1 MNKIKITGAREHN
14 LKNISLEIPRDKMV
28 VITGLSGSGK
38 SSLAFDTIFAEGQRR
53 YVESLSSYA
62 RQFLGVMEK
71 PDVDYI
77 EGLSP
82 AISIDQK
89 SASNNPR
96 STVGTITEIY
106 DYLRLLFA
114 RAGIPHCPKCGK
126 AVSRQ
131 SVAEIAN
138 IILNKNRKESVRIMI
153 LSPLVT
159 DRKGEHKDVFERVRK
174 SGFSRIRLDGTVME
188 IDEAESK
195 EIDRQKKHTI
205 EVVVDRLIID
215 KDQEDKD
222 NKMRLNDSVEKALE
236 IGNGYIKI
244 SYVDK
249 DRDEFYSEH
258 FACPDCDISLPE
270 ISPRSFSFNSPHGAC
285 PHCQGLGT
293 ILEIDPKLILPN
305 PRLTILEG
313 AIRPWSKTASTSTW
327 YMAGLKAMADKN
339 SIPLDKPIGK
349 LGKEELKKILFGT
362 GDQNY
367 IVNGYSM
374 KYEGIIPNLERR
386 YKETKSDYIRSE
398 IEKYMINR
406 NCPIC
411 RGKRLRP
418 EILGVS
424 INGKNIIDVSE
435 MTIDLCFDFFSSLS
449 DHLNNEQKK
458 IASQIIKEIKERLT
472 FLLNVGLP
480 YLTINRSASTLSG
493 GEAQRIRLATQIG
506 SGLQGVLYILDEPSI
521 GLHQKDNGR
530 LLKTL
535 NSLRDLGNSILI
547 VEHDEETIRSAD
559 WVVDIGP
566 GAGEHGGEII
576 FQGTVK
582 ELEKSNSLTGQ
593 YLSGKKKVATPKIR
607 RSGNGNKISIL
618 KASQHNLKDINA
630 DLPLNTFI
638 CVTGVSGSGKST
650 LINDIL
656 SKTLAQKFYHAKE
669 APGECQEI
677 KGIENIDKVITIDQS
692 PIGKT
697 PRSNPAT
704 YTGVFTF
711 IRDIFAMTREAKLRG
726 YKSGRF
732 SFNVKGGRC
741 ERCSGGGELKIEM
754 HFLPNVYIKCP
765 ECKGKRYNQEAL
777 EIHYK
782 DKDISEV
789 LNMTVDEALKFFENI
804 PAIKNKLAV
813 LSEVGLGYIKLG
825 QPATTLSG
833 GEAQRIKLSTELS
846 RKSTGRTL
854 YILDEPTT
862 GLHFDD
868 VNRLLKVLT
877 ALVDKGNTVVVIEH
891 NLDVIKSADYV
902 IDLGP
907 DGGNS
912 GGEIIATGTPED
924 VAKNKKSYTG
934 QYLKK
939 IL

>member
-28 VITGLSGSGK
+28 VISGLSGSGK

-153 LSPLVT
+153 LAPLVT

-205 EVVVDRLIID
+205 EIVVDRLIID

-362 GDQNY
+362 DDQNY

-435 MTIDLCFDFFSSLS
+435 MTIDLCFNFFNSLS
-449 DHLNNEQKK
+449 DHLNSEQKK

-559 WVVDIGP
+559 WVIDIGP

-607 RSGNGNKISIL
+607 RLGNGNKISIL
-618 KASQHNLKDINA
+618 KASQHNLKDINV

-669 APGECQEI
+669 VPGECQEI

-711 IRDIFAMTREAKLRG
+711 IRDIFAMAREAKLRG

-868 VNRLLKVLT
+868 VNKLLKVLT

-891 NLDVIKSADYV
+891 NLDVVKSADYV

-912 GGEIIATGTPED
+912 GGEIVATGTPED

>member
-1 MNKIKITGAREHN
+1 MNEIKITGAREHN

-138 IILNKNRKESVRIMI
+138 IILNKNRKESVKIMI
-153 LSPLVT
+153 LAPLVT

-435 MTIDLCFDFFSSLS
+435 MTIDLCFNFFNSLS

-480 YLTINRSASTLSG
+480 YLTINRNASTLSG

-559 WVVDIGP
+559 WVIDIGP

-607 RSGNGNKISIL
+607 RLGNGNKISIL
-618 KASQHNLKDINA
+618 KASQHNLKDINV

-669 APGECQEI
+669 VPGECQEI

-804 PAIKNKLAV
+804 PSIKNKLAV

-868 VNRLLKVLT
+868 VNKLLKVLT

-891 NLDVIKSADYV
+891 NLDVVKSADYV

-912 GGEIIATGTPED
+912 GGEIVATGTPED

>member
-138 IILNKNRKESVRIMI
+138 IILSKNKEESVRIMI
-153 LSPLVT
+153 LAPLVA

-174 SGFSRIRLDGTVME
+174 SGFSRIRLDGNVME

-435 MTIDLCFDFFSSLS
+435 MTIDLCFNFFNSLS
-449 DHLNNEQKK
+449 DHLNSEQKK

-559 WVVDIGP
+559 WVIDIGP

-607 RSGNGNKISIL
+607 RLGNGNKISIL
-618 KASQHNLKDINA
+618 KASQHNLKDINV

-669 APGECQEI
+669 VPGECQEI

-697 PRSNPAT
+697 PRSNPTT

-868 VNRLLKVLT
+868 VNKLLKVLT

-891 NLDVIKSADYV
+891 NLDVVKSADYV

-907 DGGNS
+907 DGGNG
-912 GGEIIATGTPED
+912 GGEIVATGTPED

>member
-138 IILNKNRKESVRIMI
+138 IILSKNKEESVRIMI
-153 LSPLVT
+153 LAPLVA

-174 SGFSRIRLDGTVME
+174 SGFSRIRLDGNVME

-349 LGKEELKKILFGT
+349 LRKEELKKILFGT

-435 MTIDLCFDFFSSLS
+435 MTIDLCFNFFNSLS
-449 DHLNNEQKK
+449 DHLNSEQKK

-559 WVVDIGP
+559 WVIDIGP

-607 RSGNGNKISIL
+607 RLGNGNKISIL
-618 KASQHNLKDINA
+618 KASQHNLKDINV

-669 APGECQEI
+669 VPGECQEI

-697 PRSNPAT
+697 PRSNPTT

-868 VNRLLKVLT
+868 VNKLLKVLT

-891 NLDVIKSADYV
+891 NLDVVKSADYV

-907 DGGNS
+907 DGGNG
-912 GGEIIATGTPED
+912 GGEIVATGTPED

>member
-153 LSPLVT
+153 LAPLVT

-205 EVVVDRLIID
+205 EIVVDRLIID

-435 MTIDLCFDFFSSLS
+435 MTIDLCFNFFNSLS
-449 DHLNNEQKK
+449 DHLNSEQKK

-480 YLTINRSASTLSG
+480 YLTINRNASTLSG

-559 WVVDIGP
+559 WVIDIGP

-607 RSGNGNKISIL
+607 RLGNGNKISIL
-618 KASQHNLKDINA
+618 KASQHNLKDINV

-669 APGECQEI
+669 VPGECQEI

-868 VNRLLKVLT
+868 VNKLLKVLT

-891 NLDVIKSADYV
+891 NLDVVKSADYV

-912 GGEIIATGTPED
+912 GGEIVATGTPED

>member
-126 AVSRQ
+126 AVSKQ
-131 SVAEIAN
+131 SVNEIAN
-138 IILNKNRKESVRIMI
+138 IILNKNKKESVRIMI
-153 LSPLVT
+153 LAPLVT

-205 EVVVDRLIID
+205 EVVVDRLIIE
-215 KDQEDKD
+215 KDQEEKD
-222 NKMRLNDSVEKALE
+222 GKMRLNDSVEKALE

-258 FACPDCDISLPE
+258 FACPDCNISLPE

-293 ILEIDPKLILPN
+293 ILEIGPKLILPN

-367 IVNGYSM
+367 NVNSYSM

-406 NCPIC
+406 DCPIC
-411 RGKRLRP
+411 KGRRLRP
-418 EILGVS
+418 EILGVN
-424 INGKNIIDVSE
+424 INGKNIIEVSE
-435 MTIDLCFDFFSSLS
+435 MTIDRCFDFFNSLS

-566 GAGEHGGEII
+566 GAGEHGGEIV

-593 YLSGKKKVATPKIR
+593 YLSGKKKVGTPKIR
-607 RSGNGNKISIL
+607 QLGNGSKISIL
-618 KASQHNLKDINA
+618 KASQHNLKNIDV

-669 APGECQEI
+669 MPGKCQEI

-711 IRDIFAMTREAKLRG
+711 IRDIFAMTGEAKLRG

-846 RKSTGRTL
+846 RKSTGKTL

-868 VNRLLKVLT
+868 VSKLLKVLT

-891 NLDVIKSADYV
+891 NLDVVKSADYV

-907 DGGNS
+907 DGGDS
-912 GGEIIATGTPED
+912 GGELVATGTPED
-924 VAKNKKSYTG
+924 VAKNKESYTG

>member
-38 SSLAFDTIFAEGQRR
+38 SSLVFDTIFAEGQRR

-153 LSPLVT
+153 LAPLVT

-205 EVVVDRLIID
+205 EIVVDRLIID

-435 MTIDLCFDFFSSLS
+435 MTIDLCFNFFNSLS

-480 YLTINRSASTLSG
+480 YLTINRNASTLSG

-559 WVVDIGP
+559 WVIDIGP

-607 RSGNGNKISIL
+607 RLGNGNKISIL
-618 KASQHNLKDINA
+618 KASQHNLKDINV

-669 APGECQEI
+669 VPGECQEI
-677 KGIENIDKVITIDQS
+677 KGVENIDKVITIDQS

-868 VNRLLKVLT
+868 VNKLLKVLT

-891 NLDVIKSADYV
+891 NLDVIKSADYI

-912 GGEIIATGTPED
+912 GGEIVATGTPED

>member
-1 MNKIKITGAREHN
+1 MNEIKITGAREHN

-153 LSPLVT
+153 LAPLVT

-435 MTIDLCFDFFSSLS
+435 MTIDLCFNFFNSLS

-480 YLTINRSASTLSG
+480 YLTINRNASTLSG

-559 WVVDIGP
+559 WVIDIGP

-607 RSGNGNKISIL
+607 RLGNGNKISIL
-618 KASQHNLKDINA
+618 KASQHNLKDINV

-669 APGECQEI
+669 VPGECQEI

-804 PAIKNKLAV
+804 PSIKNKLAV

-868 VNRLLKVLT
+868 VNKLLKVLT

-891 NLDVIKSADYV
+891 NLDVVKSADYV

-912 GGEIIATGTPED
+912 GGEIVATGTPED

>member
-28 VITGLSGSGK
+28 VISGLSGSGK

-153 LSPLVT
+153 LAPLVT

-205 EVVVDRLIID
+205 EIVVDRLIID

-435 MTIDLCFDFFSSLS
+435 MTIDLCFNFFNSLS

-559 WVVDIGP
+559 WVIDIGP

-607 RSGNGNKISIL
+607 RLGNGNKISIL
-618 KASQHNLKDINA
+618 KASQHNLKDINV

-669 APGECQEI
+669 VPGECQEI

-868 VNRLLKVLT
+868 VNKLLKVLT

-891 NLDVIKSADYV
+891 NLDVVKSADYV

-912 GGEIIATGTPED
+912 GGEIVATGTPED

>member
-153 LSPLVT
+153 LAPLVT

-205 EVVVDRLIID
+205 EIVVDRLIID

-362 GDQNY
+362 DDQNY

-435 MTIDLCFDFFSSLS
+435 MTIDLCFNFFNSLS

-480 YLTINRSASTLSG
+480 YLTINRNASTLSG

-559 WVVDIGP
+559 WVIDIGP

-607 RSGNGNKISIL
+607 RLGNGNKISIL
-618 KASQHNLKDINA
+618 KASQHNLKDINV

-669 APGECQEI
+669 VPGECQEI

-868 VNRLLKVLT
+868 VNKLLKVLT

-891 NLDVIKSADYV
+891 NLDVVKSADYV

-912 GGEIIATGTPED
+912 GGEIVATGTPED

>member
-153 LSPLVT
+153 LAPLVT

-205 EVVVDRLIID
+205 EIVVDRLIID

-435 MTIDLCFDFFSSLS
+435 MTIDLCFNFFNSLS
-449 DHLNNEQKK
+449 DHLNSEQKK

-559 WVVDIGP
+559 WVIDIGP

-607 RSGNGNKISIL
+607 RLGNGNKISIL
-618 KASQHNLKDINA
+618 KASQHNLKDINV

-669 APGECQEI
+669 VPGECQEI

-697 PRSNPAT
+697 PRSNPTT

-868 VNRLLKVLT
+868 VNKLLKVLT

-891 NLDVIKSADYV
+891 NLDVVKSADYV

-907 DGGNS
+907 DGGNG
-912 GGEIIATGTPED
+912 GGEIVATGTPED

>member
-138 IILNKNRKESVRIMI
+138 IILNKNRKESVKIMI
-153 LSPLVT
+153 LAPLVT

-205 EVVVDRLIID
+205 EIVVDRLIID

-362 GDQNY
+362 DDQNY

-435 MTIDLCFDFFSSLS
+435 MTIDLCFNFFNSLS

-480 YLTINRSASTLSG
+480 YLTINRNASTLSG

-559 WVVDIGP
+559 WVIDIGP

-607 RSGNGNKISIL
+607 RLGNGNKISIL
-618 KASQHNLKDINA
+618 KASQHNLKDINV

-669 APGECQEI
+669 VPGECQEI

-868 VNRLLKVLT
+868 VNKLLKVLT

-891 NLDVIKSADYV
+891 NLDVVKSADYV

-912 GGEIIATGTPED
+912 GGEIVATGTPED

>member
-28 VITGLSGSGK
+28 VISGLSGSGK

-153 LSPLVT
+153 LAPLVT

-205 EVVVDRLIID
+205 EIVVDRLIID

-362 GDQNY
+362 DDQNY

-435 MTIDLCFDFFSSLS
+435 MTIDLCFNFFNSLS

-480 YLTINRSASTLSG
+480 YLTINRNASTLSG

-559 WVVDIGP
+559 WVIDIGP

-607 RSGNGNKISIL
+607 RLGNGNKISIL
-618 KASQHNLKDINA
+618 KASQHNLKDINV

-669 APGECQEI
+669 VPGECQEI

-868 VNRLLKVLT
+868 VNKLLKVLT

-891 NLDVIKSADYV
+891 NLDVVKSADYV

-912 GGEIIATGTPED
+912 GGEIVATGTPED

>member
-153 LSPLVT
+153 LAPLVT

-205 EVVVDRLIID
+205 EIVVDRLIID

-362 GDQNY
+362 DDQNY

-435 MTIDLCFDFFSSLS
+435 MTIDLCFNFFNSLS

-480 YLTINRSASTLSG
+480 YLTINRNASTLSG

-559 WVVDIGP
+559 WVIDIGP

-607 RSGNGNKISIL
+607 RLGNGNKISIL
-618 KASQHNLKDINA
+618 KASQHNLKDINV

-669 APGECQEI
+669 VPGECQEI

-711 IRDIFAMTREAKLRG
+711 IRDIFAMAREAKLRG

-846 RKSTGRTL
+846 RKSTGKTL

-868 VNRLLKVLT
+868 VNKLLKVLT

-891 NLDVIKSADYV
+891 NLDVVKSADYV

-912 GGEIIATGTPED
+912 GGEIVATGTPED